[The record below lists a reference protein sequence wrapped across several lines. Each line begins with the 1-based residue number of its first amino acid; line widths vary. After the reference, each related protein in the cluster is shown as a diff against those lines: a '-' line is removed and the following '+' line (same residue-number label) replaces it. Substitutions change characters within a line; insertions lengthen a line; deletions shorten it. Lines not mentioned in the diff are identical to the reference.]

1 MLSFSKTIALISLLF
16 FFAGILYHYF
26 VTRKLKLPPD
36 FARPKGSWKVGV
48 LYSFTFGMMP
58 WAKES
63 TRKHWLAYLRG
74 VAFHIGIF
82 TGLFTLALSFFI
94 NQFNETVNLIFAL
107 IVGFGALMGFA
118 GIVMRIVERNLREI
132 STLDDFISVALVSIS
147 LAFIALALIEPAFK
161 IPMYL
166 VSAIMLFY
174 APLGKVRHCLYFFF
188 SRFFFGLHLGKRGI
202 VHRFTEVSY
211 GK

>member
-1 MLSFSKTIALISLLF
+1 MLLFSKILALISLLF
-16 FFAGILYHYF
+16 FFGGILYHYF
-26 VTRKLKLPPD
+26 VTKRLKFPSD

-48 LYSFTFGMMP
+48 LYSFTLGMMP

-63 TRKHWLAYLRG
+63 TRRHWIAYLRG

-82 TGLFTLALSFFI
+82 SGLFILVLSFFSEH
-94 NQFNETVNLIFAL
+94 FNETGNLIFAL
-107 IVGFGALMGFA
+107 IIGFGALMGFV
-118 GIVMRIVERNLREI
+118 GIVMRIFERNLREI
-132 STLDDFISVALVSIS
+132 STFDDFISVVLVSIS
-147 LAFIALALIEPAFK
+147 LAFIALALIEPVFK
-161 IPMYL
+161 MPMYFT
-166 VSAIMLFY
+166 SAIMLFY
-174 APLGKVRHCLYFFF
+174 APLGKIRHCLYFFF